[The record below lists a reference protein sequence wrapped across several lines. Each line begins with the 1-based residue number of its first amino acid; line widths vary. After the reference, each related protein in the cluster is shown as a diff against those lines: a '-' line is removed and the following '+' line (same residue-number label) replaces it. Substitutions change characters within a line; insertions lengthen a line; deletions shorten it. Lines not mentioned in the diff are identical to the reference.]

1 MTPQELRLFAFAAID
16 DPDARIVLDDAFR
29 DVEDIVGF
37 RVTADAVYLWFLED
51 DEATMKAIH
60 LDPRVPSRIA
70 TEPTHA
76 WLASA
81 LTAVLLFGEW
91 PEVWELAK
99 EIDYPD
105 DWWD

>member
-1 MTPQELRLFAFAAID
+1 MTPQELRLFALAAID

-29 DVEDIVGF
+29 DVEDIVGV
-37 RVTADAVYLWFLED
+37 RVTADAIYLWFLED
-51 DEATMKAIH
+51 DEATMRAIH

-70 TEPTHA
+70 AEPTHA

-91 PEVWELAK
+91 PVVWDLAT
-99 EIDYPD
+99 EECWVYDYD
-105 DWWD
+105 D